1 VRERKREKGRR
12 NWRSDLR
19 VPDIGRSVQGVR
31 GPCEG
36 GGIDAEGGVRNG
48 NIVDQAVIEEPIGVF
63 PGNHCGEGF
72 PGKLRVLFFSFLFFF
87 PARGRR
93 GVFVLL
99 RNKRGLVWGLGCACT
114 FSKFREGEREKK
126 KKELIK
132 FNIYV
137 FIVNILF

>member
-1 VRERKREKGRR
+1 MRERKREKGRR

-19 VPDIGRSVQGVR
+19 VPDIGGSVQGVR

-48 NIVDQAVIEEPIGVF
+48 NIVDQAVIEEPIGIF
-63 PGNHCGEGF
+63 PGNHSEGF
-72 PGKLRVLFFSFLFFF
+72 SRKIEDSFFF

-93 GVFVLL
+93 GVFVLQ
-99 RNKRGLVWGLGCACT
+99 RNKRGLVWGLGCAST

>member
-1 VRERKREKGRR
+1 MRERKREKGRR

-19 VPDIGRSVQGVR
+19 VPDIGGSVQGVR

-48 NIVDQAVIEEPIGVF
+48 NIVDQAVIEEPIGIF
-63 PGNHCGEGF
+63 PGNHSEGF
-72 PGKLRVLFFSFLFFF
+72 SRKIEDSFFF

-99 RNKRGLVWGLGCACT
+99 GNKWGLLLRGGVGFACT
-114 FSKFREGEREKK
+114 FSKFGEEEEEKK
-126 KKELIK
+126 EGYLI
-132 FNIYV
+132 
-137 FIVNILF
+137 